1 MMSTLYSRPQAIAA
15 SISSVVKGPPR
26 SLTGFGSFGRRDFDA
41 AIPLRINSAIV
52 SFSFLCSC
60 TARILT
66 SRIRSSGRSSVVFIT
81 LPDSQKSG
89 FLSMRACATA
99 APLQLGKEVVDL
111 HWMRL
116 GDERVEKQKP
126 DVLHE
131 HPANA
136 AANPETARELHDET
150 LPEEGAKSAHFC
162 SMKITEDVR
171 K

>member
-1 MMSTLYSRPQAIAA
+1 
-15 SISSVVKGPPR
+15 
-26 SLTGFGSFGRRDFDA
+26 
-41 AIPLRINSAIV
+41 
-52 SFSFLCSC
+52 
-60 TARILT
+60 
-66 SRIRSSGRSSVVFIT
+66 
-81 LPDSQKSG
+81 
-89 FLSMRACATA
+89 MRACATA